1 LRVAAGAETAVFR
14 LPAAAD
20 GKTANWLTLRPPPE
34 GDLLALVWRDPG
46 KNWFEPRGMLLP
58 DSAAAFPAG
67 RLRIVNLLPVQAA
80 VMIDTERVL
89 LDAGQSAVRP
99 LEAGKD
105 KPVQVAFRN
114 PDDGSFRP
122 FYHGSALVNPG
133 ERAQA
138 IIFRADGEN
147 PRSPAKVMIYNE
159 EAPRAE
165 PKPAL

>member
-1 LRVAAGAETAVFR
+1 
-14 LPAAAD
+14 
-20 GKTANWLTLRPPPE
+20 
-34 GDLLALVWRDPG
+34 
-46 KNWFEPRGMLLP
+46 
-58 DSAAAFPAG
+58 
-67 RLRIVNLLPVQAA
+67 VNLLPVQAA